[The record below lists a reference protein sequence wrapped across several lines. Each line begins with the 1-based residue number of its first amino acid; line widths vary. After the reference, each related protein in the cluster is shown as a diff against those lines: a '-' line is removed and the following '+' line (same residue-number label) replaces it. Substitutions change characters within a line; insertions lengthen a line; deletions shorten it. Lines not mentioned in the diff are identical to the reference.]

1 MKYKVEIV
9 IILVILIIVSSLELI
24 TSSITNNVIDESFNK
39 IENIKKELK
48 KENNDEDKIYNLLSF
63 WNKEKMKMSL
73 YIEHDELEKV
83 GNIFARLK
91 ENAENEEFEEGLEN
105 IEEAK
110 FLLDHIREKGR
121 TNVQNIF

>member
-1 MKYKVEIV
+1 MA
-9 IILVILIIVSSLELI
+9 
-24 TSSITNNVIDESFNK
+24 F
-39 IENIKKELK
+39 
-48 KENNDEDKIYNLLSF
+48 
-63 WNKEKMKMSL
+63 

-110 FLLDHIREKGR
+110 FLLDHIREKGH

>member
-48 KENNDEDKIYNLLSF
+48 KENNDKDIKF
-63 WNKEKMKMSL
+63 WRF
-73 YIEHDELEKV
+73 I
-83 GNIFARLK
+83 
-91 ENAENEEFEEGLEN
+91 
-105 IEEAK
+105 
-110 FLLDHIREKGR
+110 
-121 TNVQNIF
+121 

>member
-110 FLLDHIREKGR
+110 FLLDHIREKGH